1 MGLPSLNGML
11 SLMKYWK
18 SLSLLSG
25 GMLVFAFPRWDQE
38 WVVWVWMWPLLAV
51 IWAGDR
57 LKKPFW
63 AGYLAG
69 LAFFIPNLFWIRHSS
84 RVLLGGAVDDRWAG
98 FMPELTGLGAVI
110 GLSGFCAL
118 YFGLWTWFVQ
128 RFARPDVQKLTQG
141 NWQTSTW
148 ESLRCALLA
157 SGAWVACEWLRS
169 TTVFTGFGWN
179 GLGVAL
185 HQNRVL
191 IQSADLVGVMGLSFL
206 PVLIGCTGWNALRR
220 MLHLYQGTGT
230 SRTRLDFTTAMVV
243 LLAAAGYGVLTV
255 TTPLKDPIPV
265 RTTLVQPNVSQVDAW
280 SGQMGPQIYQ
290 RLRDYTRLYAE
301 ARDTKSEMD
310 LVIWPESA
318 LPVHLHDL
326 PDHVGYFDELLK
338 AGDFSLLTGTEID
351 EPGVGG
357 HVSAV
362 LFKGSF
368 ANRQEHHKVHLVPF
382 GEYLPLRS
390 IPPFSFLKGLFPG
403 DFLPGTSIEPLK
415 LAKPEVQIIP
425 LICFEDTVGRL
436 ARRFVRPEPQM
447 IVNITND
454 GWFLQSEQT
463 EVHAVNAKFRAIELR
478 RPMVRATNTGVT
490 CFIDTLGTITQKLAD
505 PATGSTFIE
514 GCLPGEVKVPRLG
527 VMTLYAQFG
536 DWFAM
541 GWLLICVVCLGFRRF
556 A

>member
-1 MGLPSLNGML
+1 
-11 SLMKYWK
+11 
-18 SLSLLSG
+18 
-25 GMLVFAFPRWDQE
+25 
-38 WVVWVWMWPLLAV
+38 
-51 IWAGDR
+51 
-57 LKKPFW
+57 
-63 AGYLAG
+63 
-69 LAFFIPNLFWIRHSS
+69 
-84 RVLLGGAVDDRWAG
+84 
-98 FMPELTGLGAVI
+98 
-110 GLSGFCAL
+110 
-118 YFGLWTWFVQ
+118 
-128 RFARPDVQKLTQG
+128 
-141 NWQTSTW
+141 
-148 ESLRCALLA
+148 
-157 SGAWVACEWLRS
+157 
-169 TTVFTGFGWN
+169 
-179 GLGVAL
+179 
-185 HQNRVL
+185 
-191 IQSADLVGVMGLSFL
+191 
-206 PVLIGCTGWNALRR
+206 
-220 MLHLYQGTGT
+220 
-230 SRTRLDFTTAMVV
+230 MVV
-243 LLAAAGYGVLTV
+243 LLTAAGYGVLTV
-255 TTPLKDPIPV
+255 TAPLKDPITV

-301 ARDTKSEMD
+301 ARDAKSDMD

-326 PDHVGYFDELLK
+326 PDHVAYFDELLK

-351 EPGVGG
+351 EPNVGG

-368 ANRQEHHKVHLVPF
+368 ANRQEHHKIHLVPF

-403 DFLPGTSIEPLK
+403 DFMPGTSMEPLK

-490 CFIDTLGTITQKLAD
+490 CFIDTLGTVTQTLAD

-514 GCLPGEVKVPRLG
+514 GCLPGEVKVPRVG
-527 VMTLYAQFG
+527 VMTLYARYG

-541 GWLLICVVCLGFRRF
+541 SCLLICLGCLVFRRF